1 MAVRETLSVIT
12 RDGSVLVRLRGVGVT
27 FEGKDCAEA
36 LGHAGQ
42 FLDQSYAY
50 ADDFKRRYQAEMK
63 TEQ

>member
-42 FLDQSYAY
+42 FLYLSFAF
-50 ADDFKRRYQAEMK
+50 AVDFKLLYQA
-63 TEQ
+63 